1 MRIRAKRDVYAGLMF
16 IAFGLVFGIGALN
29 YPMGSALRMGPAYF
43 PSVLGWMLVTLGVI
57 IGAWGF
63 LHDGDNPKKTGWHG
77 LTWILGSVVVFGWLV
92 NGFTLHWAG
101 IPAAVPAA
109 GLVIACVVMVMLA
122 AYGGWE
128 FKWKEAIPL
137 SLFLAAGTVGIFYYG
152 LGLPF
157 RLWPW
162 SY

>member
-1 MRIRAKRDVYAGLMF
+1 MRIKGKKDLYAGLMF
-16 IAFGLVFGIGALN
+16 IAFGLMFAVGALN

-43 PSVLGWMLVTLGVI
+43 PSVLGWMLVTLGVVI
-57 IGAWGF
+57 ASWG
-63 LHDGDNPKKTGWHG
+63 LIHESDPPKKTGWRG
-77 LTWILGSVVVFGWLV
+77 LSWILGAVVVFGLLV
-92 NGFTLHWAG
+92 GPLNG
-101 IPAAVPAA
+101 
-109 GLVIACVVMVMLA
+109 GLIIASLAIVILS

-128 FKWKEAIPL
+128 FTWKESIINAVVL
-137 SLFLAAGTVGIFYYG
+137 TSATVGIFYYG

>member
-1 MRIRAKRDVYAGLMF
+1 MALKIKSKKDFNAGLMF
-16 IAFGLVFGIGALN
+16 IAIGLIFAIGAFN

-43 PSVLGWMLVTLGVI
+43 PSVLGWMLVILGVVI
-57 IGAWGF
+57 FFDSFFIEEAS
-63 LHDGDNPKKTGWHG
+63 PKPTGWRG
-77 LTWILGSVVVFGWLV
+77 ILWILGSVAIFGLLV
-92 NGFTLHWAG
+92 GPLNG
-101 IPAAVPAA
+101 
-109 GLVIACVVMVMLA
+109 GLVAATVAACLLS

-128 FKWKEAIPL
+128 FKWKEQLIA
-137 SLFLAAGTVGIFYYG
+137 TVVLTVSTISAFYYG

>member
-1 MRIRAKRDVYAGLMF
+1 MRIKSKKDLYSGLMF
-16 IAFGLVFGIGALN
+16 IALGLLFGIGALN

-57 IGAWGF
+57 VASWG
-63 LHDGDNPKKTGWHG
+63 LIHEGEAPKKTGWRG
-77 LTWILGSVVVFGWLV
+77 LLWILGSVALFGLVVDP
-92 NGFTLHWAG
+92 LHG
-101 IPAAVPAA
+101 
-109 GLVIACVVMVMLA
+109 GLVIACMVMMMTS

-128 FKWKEAIPL
+128 HVWKENILNAIVL
-137 SLFLAAGTVGIFYYG
+137 TAATVALFYYG